1 MSNNEKLKHLMQE
14 NGIAVQDIA
23 SAIGVSKWTV
33 RNWIR
38 PQASSGWR
46 KMPDVAFT
54 ALVMSIAVSD
64 LMGSEKPTSDTDP
77 LDLVSAQELLTH

>member
-1 MSNNEKLKHLMQE
+1 MINNEKLKNLMRETGITTQE
-14 NGIAVQDIA
+14 VA

-38 PQASSGWR
+38 PRASSGWR

-64 LMGSEKPTSDTDP
+64 IMGSETPTSDTDP

>member
-23 SAIGVSKWTV
+23 SAICVSKWTV

-64 LMGSEKPTSDTDP
+64 LMGSEKPTSDNDP